1 MAGSDSVVHINNIEL
16 AKSYGQF
23 LSALG
28 GVSITVLTLVL
39 TLRKEIADQR
49 LFLFLNA
56 ALTVAAIVCFVGAHG
71 MAEVSAIPE
80 ADMLGARRLYMVT
93 SVNVYMAA
101 ALFLFSLML
110 LPRVY
115 DGHMPAGLLAITF
128 WSFLGIEIGAIA
140 WMVSFI
146 AQLDHPY
153 SGHGLIS
160 AGVTGAMILGYEP
173 KADAATGFVAFPF
186 WVSIAISGASLV
198 LFASTFQLLE
208 GPQWFDVM
216 FYCVGMALPSMA
228 LMRLGWKEYRRQ

>member
-1 MAGSDSVVHINNIEL
+1 MLQINNIEL

-23 LSALG
+23 MVALG

-49 LFLFLNA
+49 LFFFLNA

-80 ADMLGARRLYMVT
+80 VELFGARRLYMVT

-101 ALFLFSLML
+101 ALFLFALML

-115 DGHMPAGLLAITF
+115 DGHMPVGLKAIPF
-128 WSFLGIEIGAIA
+128 WSFIGIEIGAMA

-153 SGHGLIS
+153 SRHGLIS
-160 AGVTGAMILGYEP
+160 AGVTALLILAYEP
-173 KADAATGFVAFPF
+173 KADATTGFVSFPF
-186 WVSIAISGASLV
+186 WVSITFSGASLV
-198 LFASTFQLLE
+198 LFASTFQLLIE
-208 GPQWFDVM
+208 PQWFDVM
-216 FYCVGMALPSMA
+216 FYCVGMALPSTA
-228 LMRLGWKEYRRQ
+228 LMRLGWKEFRRQ